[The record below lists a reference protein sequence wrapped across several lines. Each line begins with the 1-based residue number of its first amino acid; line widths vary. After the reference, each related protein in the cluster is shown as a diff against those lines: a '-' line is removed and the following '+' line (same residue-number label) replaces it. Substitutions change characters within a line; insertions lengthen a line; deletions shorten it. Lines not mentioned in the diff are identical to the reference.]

1 MHPEEQRVLQLQTAV
16 RRPIQFGDL
25 CVNFSCV
32 SININPPGTNV
43 PVHCHEFYEFLLLLE
58 GRQYV
63 SVLGN
68 EHLYEEGYFTLMPP
82 GVLHGHRDYPDMGNR
97 GIVVRFNARQAPCA
111 DQVEPVAEKLL
122 GILSTP
128 HAAPLSDEGIT
139 RLLTTPAESS
149 GGTSLDLV
157 ALLIRTAE
165 AYARDDNVLRKAPKP
180 RVLSDRELVENVLMS
195 ISTMYMSDID
205 VMTLSRIH
213 NISYR
218 HLARLFVKI
227 TGYTLTEWMIYTRL
241 HFSMQMLVETD
252 LSISDV
258 ARQVGFSSESYFS
271 SVFSR
276 TIGQSPKAYRREK
289 AGRPYM
295 PPSIEQLHGAER
307 KPECSNLYNPL
318 RPHLIDSSRLQMMA
332 RRGNW

>member
-1 MHPEEQRVLQLQTAV
+1 MHPVEQRMLQLQTAV

-25 CVNFSCV
+25 CINISCV
-32 SININPPGTNV
+32 SININPPSTIV

-58 GRQYV
+58 GTQYI

-82 GVLHGHRDYPDMGNR
+82 GVLHGHRDYPGEGNR
-97 GIVVRFNARQAPCA
+97 GVVVRFTARQAPCA

-128 HAAPLSDEGIT
+128 HAVPLKDEEIT
-139 RLLTTPAESS
+139 QLLTVPDES
-149 GGTSLDLV
+149 GGNASLTMMS
-157 ALLIRTAE
+157 LILRMAE

-180 RVLSDRELVENVLMS
+180 RVLSDRDLVENVVMS

-205 VMTLSRIH
+205 VMKLARIH

-227 TGYTLTEWMIYTRL
+227 TGYTLTEWLIYTRL
-241 HFSMQMLVETD
+241 HYSMQMLVETD

-258 ARQVGFSSESYFS
+258 ARQTGFSSESYFS

-276 TIGQSPKAYRREK
+276 TIGQSPRAYRREK
-289 AGRPYM
+289 AGRPYV
-295 PPSIEQLHGAER
+295 PPMIEQLHKAER
-307 KPECSNLYNPL
+307 KSEFGNLYNPL
-318 RPHLIDSSRLQMMA
+318 KPHLIDASRLQMMA

>member
-1 MHPEEQRVLQLQTAV
+1 MHPVEQRMLQLQTAV

-25 CVNFSCV
+25 CVNISCV
-32 SININPPGTNV
+32 SINISPPSAVV

-58 GRQYV
+58 GAQYV

-82 GVLHGHRDYPDMGNR
+82 GVLHGHRDYPGQGNR
-97 GIVVRFNARQAPCA
+97 GVVVRFTARQAPCA

-122 GILSTP
+122 DILSTP
-128 HAAPLSDEGIT
+128 HAVPLMDEEIT
-139 RLLTTPAESS
+139 RLLSVPDES
-149 GGTSLDLV
+149 GGSASL
-157 ALLIRTAE
+157 ALMSLILRTAE
-165 AYARDDNVLRKAPKP
+165 AYARDDNVLRKTPKP
-180 RVLSDRELVENVLMS
+180 RVLSDRDLVENVLMS

-227 TGYTLTEWMIYTRL
+227 TGYTLTEWLIYTRL
-241 HFSMQMLVETD
+241 HYSMQMLVETD
-252 LSISDV
+252 MSISDV
-258 ARQVGFSSESYFS
+258 ARQAGFSSESYFS
-271 SVFSR
+271 SAFSR
-276 TIGQSPKAYRREK
+276 TIGQSPRAYRREK
-289 AGRPYM
+289 AGRPYA
-295 PPSIEQLHGAER
+295 PPAMEQLHMMGR
-307 KPECSNLYNPL
+307 KSECGNLYNPM
-318 RPHLIDSSRLQMMA
+318 RPHLIDASRLQMMA

>member
-1 MHPEEQRVLQLQTAV
+1 MYPVEQRVLQLQTAV
-16 RRPIQFGDL
+16 RRPVQFGDL
-25 CVNFSCV
+25 CVNFSCIT
-32 SININPPGTNV
+32 ININPPGTNV
-43 PVHCHEFYEFLLLLE
+43 PLHCHEFYEFLLLFE
-58 GRQYV
+58 GKQYV

-82 GVLHGHRDYPDMGNR
+82 GVLHAHRDYPGQDNR
-97 GIVVRFNARQAPCA
+97 GVVVRFSARQASCA

-122 GILSTP
+122 GVLSTP
-128 HAAPLSDEGIT
+128 HAVPLTDAGIT
-139 RLLTTPAESS
+139 RLLTDPEA
-149 GGTSLDLV
+149 GGGAASLDLIS
-157 ALLIRTAE
+157 LLMRTAE
-165 AYARDDNVLRKAPKP
+165 AYARDDNVLRKTPKP

-218 HLARLFVKI
+218 HLARLFMRI
-227 TGYTLTEWMIYTRL
+227 TGYTLTEWLIYTRL

-252 LSISDV
+252 ISISDI

-289 AGRPYM
+289 AGQPYV
-295 PPSIEQLHGAER
+295 PPSMEQLHGTER
-307 KPECSNLYNPL
+307 KSECPNLYNPL
-318 RPHLIDSSRLQMMA
+318 RPHVIDASRLQMMA

>member
-1 MHPEEQRVLQLQTAV
+1 MHLVEQRLLQLQTAV
-16 RRPIQFGDL
+16 RRPIQFNDL
-25 CVNFSCV
+25 CVNISCV
-32 SININPPGTNV
+32 SINISPPGTNV

-82 GVLHGHRDYPDMGNR
+82 GVLHGHRDYPDQGNR
-97 GIVVRFNARQAPCA
+97 GIVVRFTARQAPCA

-128 HAAPLSDEGIT
+128 HAVPLADEGIT
-139 RLLTTPAESS
+139 RLLTTPDDS
-149 GGTSLDLV
+149 GGSATLDMIE
-157 ALLIRTAE
+157 LILRTAE
-165 AYARDDNVLRKAPKP
+165 AYARDSNVLRKTPKP
-180 RVLSDRELVENVLMS
+180 RVLSDRELVENVVMS

-205 VMTLSRIH
+205 VMTLARIH

-227 TGYTLTEWMIYTRL
+227 TGYTLTEWLIYTRL

-289 AGRPYM
+289 AGRPYA
-295 PPSIEQLHGAER
+295 PPSVEQLRGVER
-307 KPECSNLYNPL
+307 KPGRTNLYNPF

>member
-1 MHPEEQRVLQLQTAV
+1 MHPVEQRMLQLQAAV

-32 SININPPGTNV
+32 SINICPPGTNV
-43 PVHCHEFYEFLLLLE
+43 PLHCHEFYEFLLLLE
-58 GRQYV
+58 GKQYV

-82 GVLHGHRDYPDMGNR
+82 GVLHGHRDYPEMGNR
-97 GIVVRFNARQAPCA
+97 GIVVRFTARQAPCA

-122 GILSTP
+122 GVLSTP
-128 HAAPLSDEGIT
+128 HAAPLSDEGVT
-139 RLLTTPAESS
+139 RILTEPGEA
-149 GGTSLDLV
+149 GGAPLDLM
-157 ALLIRTAE
+157 ALLMRTAE

-180 RVLSDRELVENVLMS
+180 RVLSDRDLVENVLMS
-195 ISTMYMSDID
+195 ISTMYMSDVD

-227 TGYTLTEWMIYTRL
+227 TGYTLTEWLIYTRL
-241 HFSMQMLVETD
+241 HYSMQMLVETD

-271 SVFSR
+271 SVFSH

-289 AGRPYM
+289 AGQPYV

-307 KPECSNLYNPL
+307 KPECGNLYNPL
-318 RPHLIDSSRLQMMA
+318 RPHLIDASRLQMMA
-332 RRGNW
+332 RRCTW